1 MLAVSKEGG
10 GHVCKSHG
18 TGRQGTS
25 ALRAAVKPELLSF
38 RAAGHCLSVHLG
50 VLPLYRAET
59 LAVLVLFQEFRHSC
73 FSAPKAGVLQKA
85 NPGIVQKTKPGW
97 SAVVKNKEV
106 LILQE
111 KNAENR
117 SCERGNE

>member
-1 MLAVSKEGG
+1 M
-10 GHVCKSHG
+10 
-18 TGRQGTS
+18 GRQSTT
-25 ALRAAVKPELLSF
+25 ALRAAGKAELLSF
-38 RAAGHCLSVHLG
+38 RAAGHCLSG

-73 FSAPKAGVLQKA
+73 FSAPKAG
-85 NPGIVQKTKPGW
+85 IMQKTKPGW